1 MWPQIFL
8 LLITSIANG
17 DEQCPWGKYGENCD
31 KICPLNCNT
40 FSVRNLRHCLKYTG
54 KCSEGCVPGHHGDQ
68 CNIHCSG
75 GCLHKTCYQENAQCT
90 QGCSGT
96 YSGDYCNITSVDAS
110 TKGPIDSTTNGPM
123 DTATTQPTDLAAT
136 LVPVVIILIVVAIIL
151 AVVLHKLKRRR
162 GRSDNSPAEDV
173 CLIERQPEAGQCTS
187 PRDEDIL
194 CSHSDGEKLPRDL
207 PCQIE
212 HIKDLFI
219 ETGSFKEVKEKLN
232 RFGHVTIS
240 GAPGEGKTSMALML
254 GAEYRKQGY
263 ELVLV
268 EDVGTLQLSD
278 CLGQGKDVCVIF
290 DDIFQKGGSMDV
302 HRLRQVLYEL
312 HGHLEQWKTKL
323 ETRYHSLQQ
332 TRGAEQR
339 STGQPNLYVIF
350 TTDSNNLEC
359 AMSKLEG
366 HIFFQNFSVV
376 DLTKSKKMEEKR
388 AIWLKHKSHYKCETD
403 VDVTTIIQ
411 YEETVGFPLACKLF
425 STHVPFQEL
434 KETFFERSL
443 FYLQR
448 DLHKDTSQLDEQ
460 SLELLLKSM
469 RDGEVKIRQL
479 ETESDAHLKR
489 VLTLVSLFHP
499 LIHDTCMSALLNT
512 KPELA
517 LHNCSIKFICEHAP
531 NQQHNTAHVEQNAI
545 HLSDAHSDIIAA
557 RLAEAIVAGTFS
569 KYIMHP
575 IWKRKDIEDKVYQ
588 MLKDV
593 GTMSSDSK
601 HSVLHYACFSGNND
615 IIERFLPH
623 CDINRRAVNGWTPTM
638 FAVTGGQMD
647 TLKLLIKHQ
656 ADITL
661 RDTMNNDLFHLACQY
676 GDMSMVEY
684 VERVMTKGTA
694 WHVNCRGMNDMT
706 PVMCAVFSGKN
717 DLLDYLVKKKT
728 TDLTLR
734 DRNNNTVL
742 HLACMYADESIVNSL
757 LPLTDR
763 YCQGENGMTPIMCAL
778 LSGRRDIFNLLMSH
792 SADISLTD
800 GDNNNL
806 LHLAC
811 LLDDIPNTLLTK
823 IDCDVPGNHSWTPAM
838 KAAVNGAAHAFD
850 LLVEAKADLYPKDDN
865 NNTILH
871 LACHGGHV
879 SIVKYLLTKFEI
891 NACGNNGWTPVMYA
905 AANGE
910 KNVFDLLV
918 SKGADLFMKDD
929 YNNSVCHLAC
939 VGGNMS
945 IVEYLLPKYEINSR
959 GDHGRTA
966 IMNAAWSG
974 KSLIFKLLVS
984 QDVDL
989 KLTDDNNDTVLHFAC
1004 EGGDAAIVEHLL
1016 TRVDLNTRGR
1026 NGWTPV
1032 MVAARFGKL
1041 DPFNLLVSKQV
1052 DLRLTDDNNDT
1063 VLHFACEGEGAAIVE
1078 HLLPTVDLDIC
1089 GRNGRTPVMVAAR
1102 FGNRELSKDVDVT
1115 LTDDYN
1121 NNILHLACQGGN
1133 RLIIEHLLPQFDINC
1148 RGQDGRT
1155 AVMYAAVN
1163 GLRSVFDLLVS
1174 NKADVSLKD
1183 DYNNSVFHL
1192 ACLGG
1197 NSSIVEQL
1205 FPNVDIN
1212 SVDDNGRTAIMKA
1225 AFAGNKSVFNFLISK
1240 NSDLKVIDDYRD
1252 NVLHLACKEGDKTIV
1267 ECILQRLDINTRG
1280 RNGCTPVMIA
1290 ARFGNRHLF
1299 NLLVS
1304 KDVDLSMTDDHGNNI
1319 LHHACQGG
1327 NRFIIEHMLPLFD
1340 LNSRGQDGRTA
1351 VMYAAVNGRR
1361 RAFDLLVSNGA
1372 DITLKDDYKNTVFN
1386 LACTGGNMSI
1396 VERLLPEYEIN
1407 SRGHIER
1414 TAIMEVALAGKR
1426 HVFDF
1431 LVSKEADL
1439 KLMDA
1444 YTDTV
1449 LHCACQGGNTAIVE
1463 YLREILDI
1471 NEKGQNSLTPVMH
1484 AARAGQKN
1492 VFNLLVSQQDELN
1505 LLDKTRNNLLHLACQ
1520 GGNHFIIMYLL
1531 PLFDVNGPGED
1542 GWTPI
1547 MMAALSGKMD
1557 AYDLLAS
1564 NGGIPSLTTA
1574 QNDNVLHAACQGGN
1588 KAIVRKVIDIFDIN
1602 TRGRNGST
1610 PLMRAVIGGHI
1621 SVLKFLMSRSADHTL
1636 VDNDGL
1642 TLLHLAC
1649 KYGHLDVVKHI
1660 SDRFDINTKDKAG
1673 LTCLMTSVLY
1683 GKVAVFEYLQS
1694 RDTDLSL
1701 VDNEGDDALNLALK
1715 VDCKQI
1721 IEKLSS
1727 GRESERNVTPW
1738 NALMMSAMRSDVYHL
1753 NKNRQVSLRL

>member
-1 MWPQIFL
+1 MDAPRAVLVLYQT
-8 LLITSIANG
+8 LLIVTHGQDS
-17 DEQCPWGKYGENCD
+17 CTWGKYGENCSKD
-31 KICPLNCNT
+31 CPSNCLVNPE
-40 FSVRNLRHCLKYTG
+40 RNIRHCHKVTG
-54 KCSEGCVPGHHGDQ
+54 KCSEGCVPGWFEDLCDQ
-68 CNIHCSG
+68 ACSKNCLRNICNRQNGI
-75 GCLHKTCYQENAQCT
+75 CT
-90 QGCSGT
+90 FGCSGDNR
-96 YSGDYCNITSVDAS
+96 GDYCNIGQDAS
-110 TKGPIDSTTNGPM
+110 TKGPIDSTTNGPI
-123 DTATTQPTDLAAT
+123 DTTTTQPTNLAAI
-136 LVPVVIILIVVAIIL
+136 LIPVFIVIIVVAIIL
-151 AVVLHKLKRRR
+151 AVVVLRLNRRR
-162 GRSDNSPAEDV
+162 GRSDNSPAERLR
-173 CLIERQPEAGQCTS
+173 LIDLQPEAGQCTS
-187 PRDEDIL
+187 PRDEEIQEM
-194 CSHSDGEKLPRDL
+194 SHSDGDKLPKDL
-207 PCQIE
+207 LYQMKD
-212 HIKDLFI
+212 IKDLFI
-219 ETGSFKEVKEKLN
+219 ETESFNLVKEKLKT
-232 RFGHVTIS
+232 FGHVTIS
-240 GAPGEGKTSMALML
+240 GAPGSGKTSMALML

-268 EDVGTLQLSD
+268 EDVGTVQLSD
-278 CLGQGKDVCVIF
+278 CLGQGKGVCAIF
-290 DDIFQKGGSMDV
+290 DDIFQKGGFLDV

-312 HGHLEQWKTKL
+312 HGHLEQWRTKL

-339 STGQPNLYVIF
+339 RTDHPNLYLIF

-366 HIFFQNFSVV
+366 HIFFQNSSVV
-376 DLTKSKKMEEKR
+376 DLTKSKKLEEKK
-388 AIWLKHKSHYKCETD
+388 AIWLIHKRHYKCETD
-403 VDVTTIIQ
+403 VDVSTIIA

-425 STHVPFQEL
+425 STHVPFQGL

-448 DLHKDTSQLDEQ
+448 DLHKHTSQLDDQ
-460 SLELLLKSM
+460 SLKLLLKSM
-469 RDGEVKIRQL
+469 CDGEVKIRQQ

-499 LIHDTCMSALLNT
+499 LIHDTCMSVLLKT
-512 KPELA
+512 KPELV
-517 LHNCSIKFICEHAP
+517 LHNCSIKFICEHVHG
-531 NQQHNTAHVEQNAI
+531 QQHNAAHVEQNAI
-545 HLSDAHSDIIAA
+545 HFSDAYSDTIAA
-557 RLAEAIVAGTFS
+557 RLAEAVVAGTFS
-569 KYIMHP
+569 RYIMHP
-575 IWKRKDIEDKVYQ
+575 MWKRKDIEDKVYQ

-593 GTMSSDSK
+593 GTMSSDSM
-601 HSVLHYACFSGNND
+601 HSVLHFACFSGNND

-623 CDINRRAVNGWTPTM
+623 CDINRRAVNGWTPAM
-638 FAVTGGQMD
+638 FAVTGGQID
-647 TLKLLIKHQ
+647 TLKLLVKHQ

-661 RDTMNNDLFHLACQY
+661 RDTVNKDLFHLACEY
-676 GDMSMVEY
+676 GDMSMVKC
-684 VERVMTKGTA
+684 VETVMMKGTD
-694 WHVNCRGMNDMT
+694 WHINCRGMNDMT
-706 PVMCAVFSGKN
+706 PVMCAAFSGKN

-728 TDLTLR
+728 SDLTLR

-742 HLACMYADESIVNSL
+742 HLACIYANESIVNSL

-763 YCQGENGMTPIMCAL
+763 DCQGENGMTPIMCAL

-792 SADISLTD
+792 NSDTSLTD
-800 GDNNNL
+800 DDNNSL

-811 LLDDIPNTLLTK
+811 LLDDVPNTLLTK
-823 IDCDVPGNHSWTPAM
+823 IDWDVQGNHSWTPAM

-850 LLVEAKADLYPKDDN
+850 LLVKAKADLYPKDDN
-865 NNTILH
+865 KNNILH

-879 SIVKYLLTKFEI
+879 SIVKYVLSMFDI

-905 AANGE
+905 AGNGL
-910 KNVFDLLV
+910 KDVFDLLV
-918 SKGADLFMKDD
+918 SKEADSSLKDD
-929 YNNSVCHLAC
+929 YSNSVFHLASL
-939 VGGNMS
+939 GGNIS
-945 IVEYLLPKYEINSR
+945 IVEDLLPTSDINSR

-966 IMNAAWSG
+966 IMNAAWTGHSH
-974 KSLIFKLLVS
+974 IFKFLVS
-984 QDVDL
+984 QDIDL

-1052 DLRLTDDNNDT
+1052 DIRLTDDN
-1063 VLHFACEGEGAAIVE
+1063 
-1078 HLLPTVDLDIC
+1078 
-1089 GRNGRTPVMVAAR
+1089 
-1102 FGNRELSKDVDVT
+1102 
-1115 LTDDYN
+1115 N

-1133 RLIIEHLLPQFDINC
+1133 RFIIKHLLPLFDINS

-1205 FPNVDIN
+1205 FPNVDIS

-1225 AFAGNKSVFNFLISK
+1225 AYARQKSVFNFLVSK

-1252 NVLHLACKEGDKTIV
+1252 NVLHFACKGGDKTIV
-1267 ECILQRLDINTRG
+1267 QCILQRLDINTRG

-1304 KDVDLSMTDDHGNNI
+1304 KEVDLTMTDDHGNDI
-1319 LHHACQGG
+1319 LHLACRGG
-1327 NRFIIEHMLPLFD
+1327 NRLIIEHLLPLFD

-1361 RAFDLLVSNGA
+1361 RAFDPLVSNGA
-1372 DITLKDDYKNTVFN
+1372 DISLKDDYNNSVFN
-1386 LACTGGNMSI
+1386 LACTGGNMYI
-1396 VERLLPEYEIN
+1396 VEYLLPKNEIN
-1407 SRGHIER
+1407 SRGHVER

-1439 KLMDA
+1439 KLIDA

-1463 YLREILDI
+1463 YLLKILDI
-1471 NEKGQNSLTPVMH
+1471 NEKGQNGLTPVMH
-1484 AARAGQKN
+1484 AARAGQKD
-1492 VFNLLVSQQDELN
+1492 VFSLLVSQQDELN
-1505 LLDKTRNNLLHLACQ
+1505 LLDHTRNNLLHLACQ
-1520 GGNHFIIMYLL
+1520 GGNRFIIKYLL

-1547 MMAALSGKMD
+1547 MMAAVSGKMD

-1564 NGGIPSLTTA
+1564 NGGIPSLTTP

-1673 LTCLMTSVLY
+1673 LTCIMTSVLY
-1683 GKVAVFEYLQS
+1683 GKVAVFEDLQS
-1694 RDTDLSL
+1694 RNADLSL

-1738 NALMMSAMRSDVYHL
+1738 NALMKAEMRSDVYHL
-1753 NKNRQVSLRL
+1753 NKNRKVSLRL

>member
-96 YSGDYCNITSVDAS
+96 YSGDYCNITSEDAS
-110 TKGPIDSTTNGPM
+110 TKGPIDSTTNGPI
-123 DTATTQPTDLAAT
+123 DTTTTQPTNPAAII
-136 LVPVVIILIVVAIIL
+136 VPVFIGIIVVAIIL
-151 AVVLHKLKRRR
+151 AVVVVHTLKRRR
-162 GRSDNSPAEDV
+162 GRSDNSPAEDES
-173 CLIERQPEAGQCTS
+173 LIERQPEAGQCTS

-268 EDVGTLQLSD
+268 EDVGTVQLSD

-290 DDIFQKGGSMDV
+290 DDIFQKGGSMDL

-339 STGQPNLYVIF
+339 STGQPNLNVIF

-366 HIFFQNFSVV
+366 HIFFQNSSVV
-376 DLTKSKKMEEKR
+376 DLTKSKKMEEKE

-403 VDVTTIIQ
+403 VDVTTIIS

-448 DLHKDTSQLDEQ
+448 DLHKDTSQLDDQ
-460 SLELLLKSM
+460 SLKLLLTSM
-469 RDGEVKIRQL
+469 CDGELKIRHLQ
-479 ETESDAHLKR
+479 TASDAHLKR

-512 KPELA
+512 KPELV
-517 LHNCSIKFICEHAP
+517 LHNCSIKFICEHVP
-531 NQQHNTAHVEQNAI
+531 DQQHNTAHAEQNAM
-545 HLSDAHSDIIAA
+545 HFSDACSDTIAA
-557 RLAEAIVAGTFS
+557 RLAEAVVAGTFS
-569 KYIMHP
+569 RYIMHP

-601 HSVLHYACFSGNND
+601 HIVLHYACFSGNND

-647 TLKLLIKHQ
+647 TLKLLVKHK

-661 RDTMNNDLFHLACQY
+661 RDTMNNDLFHFACQY
-676 GDMSMVEY
+676 GNFPIVECM
-684 VERVMTKGTA
+684 EWLLKQSTA
-694 WHVNCRGMNDMT
+694 WHVNSRGMSDMT

-742 HLACMYADESIVNSL
+742 HLACMYATESIVNSL

-763 YCQGENGMTPIMCAL
+763 DCHGENDMTPMMCAL
-778 LSGRRDIFNLLMSH
+778 LSGRMDIFNLLMSH
-792 SADISLTD
+792 YADVSLTD
-800 GDNNNL
+800 GDNNSL

-811 LLDDIPNTLLTK
+811 LLDDIPQILLTDFD
-823 IDCDVPGNHSWTPAM
+823 IDVPGSHGWTPVM

-850 LLVEAKADLYPKDDN
+850 LLVKAKADLYPKDDN

-871 LACHGGHV
+871 LACHGGHA
-879 SIVKYLLTKFEI
+879 SIVKYLLTKTEI

-905 AANGE
+905 AANRE

-918 SKGADLFMKDD
+918 SKGADLSLKDD
-929 YNNSVCHLAC
+929 YSNSVFHLASL
-939 VGGNMS
+939 GGNIS
-945 IVEYLLPKYEINSR
+945 IVEDLLPTSDINSR
-959 GDHGRTA
+959 GDRGRTA
-966 IMNAAWSG
+966 IMNAAWTG
-974 KSLIFKLLVS
+974 KSHIYRLLVS

-989 KLTDDNNDTVLHFAC
+989 KLTDDNNDTVLQFAC

-1016 TRVDLNTRGR
+1016 TRVDLNPRGR
-1026 NGWTPV
+1026 KGWTPV
-1032 MVAARFGKL
+1032 MVAARSGKL

-1052 DLRLTDDNNDT
+1052 DLRLTDDNN
-1063 VLHFACEGEGAAIVE
+1063 
-1078 HLLPTVDLDIC
+1078 
-1089 GRNGRTPVMVAAR
+1089 
-1102 FGNRELSKDVDVT
+1102 
-1115 LTDDYN
+1115 N
-1121 NNILHLACQGGN
+1121 NLLHLACQGGN
-1133 RLIIEHLLPQFDINC
+1133 RLIIEHLLPLFDINS

-1163 GLRSVFDLLVS
+1163 GRRSVFDLLVS
-1174 NKADVSLKD
+1174 NKADVLLKD

-1205 FPNVDIN
+1205 FPNVDLN
-1212 SVDDNGRTAIMKA
+1212 SVDDNGRTTIMKA
-1225 AFAGNKSVFNFLISK
+1225 ACARNKSVFNFLVSK

-1252 NVLHLACKEGDKTIV
+1252 NVLHFACKGGDKAIV
-1267 ECILQRLDINTRG
+1267 QCILQRFDINTRG

-1304 KDVDLSMTDDHGNNI
+1304 KEVDLTITDDHRNNM
-1319 LHHACQGG
+1319 LHFACQSG
-1327 NRFIIEHMLPLFD
+1327 NRLILEHLLPLFD

-1372 DITLKDDYKNTVFN
+1372 DISLKDDYKNTVFN
-1386 LACTGGNMSI
+1386 LACIGGNMSI
-1396 VERLLPEYEIN
+1396 VECLLPGYEIN
-1407 SRGHIER
+1407 CRGHIER
-1414 TAIMEVALAGKR
+1414 TAIMEVALAGKGD
-1426 HVFDF
+1426 VFDF
-1431 LVSKEADL
+1431 LVTKEADL
-1439 KLMDA
+1439 KLIDD
-1444 YTDTV
+1444 YNDNV
-1449 LHCACQGGNTAIVE
+1449 LHFACQGGNTAIVE
-1463 YLREILDI
+1463 YLLDILDI
-1471 NEKGQNSLTPVMH
+1471 NEKGQNGLTPVMH

-1505 LLDKTRNNLLHLACQ
+1505 LLDHTRNNLLHLACQ
-1520 GGNHFIIMYLL
+1520 GGNRFIIKYLL

-1564 NGGIPSLTTA
+1564 NGGIPSLTTP
-1574 QNDNVLHAACQGGN
+1574 QNDNVLHAACQVGN
-1588 KAIVRKVIDIFDIN
+1588 KAIARKVIDIFDIN
-1602 TRGRNGST
+1602 TRGRKGST

-1673 LTCLMTSVLY
+1673 LTCIMTSVLY

-1694 RDTDLSL
+1694 RNADLSL
-1701 VDNEGDDALNLALK
+1701 VDNEGYDALNLALK

-1738 NALMMSAMRSDVYHL
+1738 NALMKAEMRSEVYHL

>member
-1 MWPQIFL
+1 MVAPRAVLVLYQT
-8 LLITSIANG
+8 LLIVTYGQDS
-17 DEQCPWGKYGENCD
+17 CTWGKYGDNCSKD
-31 KICPLNCNT
+31 CPSNCIANPG
-40 FSVRNLRHCLKYTG
+40 RNIRHCHKETG
-54 KCSEGCVPGHHGDQ
+54 KCSEGCVPGWFEDLCDHACSKNCLRNI
-68 CNIHCSG
+68 CNRQNGICSF
-75 GCLHKTCYQENAQCT
+75 
-90 QGCSGT
+90 GCSGD
-96 YSGDYCNITSVDAS
+96 YRGDYCNIGQDAS
-110 TKGPIDSTTNGPM
+110 AKGPIDSTTNGSIN
-123 DTATTQPTDLAAT
+123 TTTTQPTNLAAT
-136 LVPVVIILIVVAIIL
+136 LVPVFIVIIVAIIL
-151 AVVLHKLKRRR
+151 AVVLLRRR
-162 GRSDNSPAEDV
+162 RNESRRKRKGGRPDNSPAEDV
-173 CLIERQPEAGQCTS
+173 RLLEQQPEAGQCTS
-187 PRDEDIL
+187 PRDENTL
-194 CSHSDGEKLPRDL
+194 CSHSDGEKLPRDR

-212 HIKDLFI
+212 DIKDLFI
-219 ETGSFKEVKEKLN
+219 ETESFKEVKEKLN

-254 GAEYRKQGY
+254 GAEYRRQGY

-268 EDVGTLQLSD
+268 EDVGTVQLSN

-339 STGQPNLYVIF
+339 RTDQPNLYVIF

-366 HIFFQNFSVV
+366 HIFFQNSSVV
-376 DLTKSKKMEEKR
+376 DLTKSKKMEEKK

-403 VDVTTIIQ
+403 VDVTTIIS

-545 HLSDAHSDIIAA
+545 HFSDAYSDTIAA
-557 RLAEAIVAGTFS
+557 RLAEAVVAGTFS
-569 KYIMHP
+569 KYTMHP
-575 IWKRKDIEDKVYQ
+575 MWKRKDIEDKVYQ

-593 GTMSSDSK
+593 GTMSPDSK

-623 CDINRRAVNGWTPTM
+623 CDINRRAVNGWTPAM
-638 FAVTGGQMD
+638 FAVIGGQKN
-647 TLKLLIKHQ
+647 TLKLLVKHQ
-656 ADITL
+656 ADIAL
-661 RDTMNNDLFHLACQY
+661 CDSSNNNLFHLACQY
-676 GDMSMVEY
+676 GDISMLEY
-684 VERVMTKGTA
+684 VERVMTKGSA
-694 WHVNCRGMNDMT
+694 WHINCRGMQDMT
-706 PVMCAVFSGKN
+706 PIMCAVISGRN

-742 HLACMYADESIVNSL
+742 HLACMCANESIVNSL
-757 LPLTDR
+757 LPLTYRD
-763 YCQGENGMTPIMCAL
+763 CQGENGMTPLMCAL
-778 LSGRRDIFNLLMSH
+778 LSGRMDIFNLLMSH
-792 SADISLTD
+792 NADISLTD
-800 GDNNNL
+800 DDNNIL

-811 LLDDIPNTLLTK
+811 LLDDIPQILLTDFD
-823 IDCDVPGNHSWTPAM
+823 IDVPGSHGWTPVM

-865 NNTILH
+865 SNNILH
-871 LACHGGHV
+871 LACHGGHD
-879 SIVKYLLTKFEI
+879 SIVKYLLSMYGI
-891 NACGNNGWTPVMYA
+891 NAPGNNGWTPEMYA

-918 SKGADLFMKDD
+918 SNGADLTLKDD

-939 VGGNMS
+939 AGGNMS
-945 IVEYLLPKYEINSR
+945 IVAYLLPKYEINSR
-959 GDHGRTA
+959 GEHGRTA

-974 KSLIFKLLVS
+974 QSHIFKFLVS

-1016 TRVDLNTRGR
+1016 TRADLNTRGR

-1052 DLRLTDDNNDT
+1052 DLRLTDDQ
-1063 VLHFACEGEGAAIVE
+1063 G
-1078 HLLPTVDLDIC
+1078 
-1089 GRNGRTPVMVAAR
+1089 
-1102 FGNRELSKDVDVT
+1102 
-1115 LTDDYN
+1115 

-1133 RLIIEHLLPQFDINC
+1133 RLIIEHLLPQFDINS

-1183 DYNNSVFHL
+1183 DNNNSVFHL

-1197 NSSIVEQL
+1197 NSSIVEEL

-1212 SVDDNGRTAIMKA
+1212 SVGDNGRTAIMKA
-1225 AFAGNKSVFNFLISK
+1225 VYARNKGVFNFLVSK
-1240 NSDLKVIDDYRD
+1240 NSDLKVIDNYRD
-1252 NVLHLACKEGDKTIV
+1252 NVLHFACKGGDKAIIQ
-1267 ECILQRLDINTRG
+1267 CIIQRLDINTRG

-1304 KDVDLSMTDDHGNNI
+1304 KEVDLTMTDDHGNNL
-1319 LHHACQGG
+1319 LHLACQGG
-1327 NRFIIEHMLPLFD
+1327 NRFIIEHLLPLFD
-1340 LNSRGQDGRTA
+1340 INSRGQDGRTA
-1351 VMYAAVNGRR
+1351 VMYAAVSGLRSV
-1361 RAFDLLVSNGA
+1361 FDLLVSNKA
-1372 DITLKDDYKNTVFN
+1372 DMSLKDDYNNSVFH
-1386 LACTGGNMSI
+1386 LACLGGNNSI
-1396 VERLLPEYEIN
+1396 VEYLLQQSDIN
-1407 SRGHIER
+1407 YLGFNKRS
-1414 TAIMEVALAGKR
+1414 ALMEAALADKR
-1426 HVFDF
+1426 NVFDL

-1439 KLMDA
+1439 NLIDD
-1444 YTDTV
+1444 YNDNV
-1449 LHCACQGGNTAIVE
+1449 LHFACQGGNTAIVE

-1471 NEKGQNSLTPVMH
+1471 NEKGQNGLTPVMH

-1492 VFNLLVSQQDELN
+1492 VFNLLVSQQAELN
-1505 LLDKTRNNLLHLACQ
+1505 LLDRTRNNLLHLACQ
-1520 GGNHFIIMYLL
+1520 GGNHFIIKYLL

-1557 AYDLLAS
+1557 AYDMLAS
-1564 NGGIPSLTTA
+1564 NGGIPSLTTP

-1588 KAIVRKVIDIFDIN
+1588 KAIVSKVIDIFDIN

-1649 KYGHLDVVKHI
+1649 KYGHLNVVKHI
-1660 SDRFDINTKDKAG
+1660 SDRFDINTKNKAG
-1673 LTCLMTSVLY
+1673 LTCIMTSVLY

-1694 RDTDLSL
+1694 RGADLSL
-1701 VDNEGDDALNLALK
+1701 VDNTGDDALYLALK

-1738 NALMMSAMRSDVYHL
+1738 NALVISGMRSDVYHL
-1753 NKNRQVSLRL
+1753 NKDRQVSLTL

>member
-1 MWPQIFL
+1 MDASRAVLVLYQT
-8 LLITSIANG
+8 LLIVTHGQESCI
-17 DEQCPWGKYGENCD
+17 WGKYGENCSKD
-31 KICPLNCNT
+31 CPSNCIANPG
-40 FSVRNLRHCLKYTG
+40 RNIRHCHKETG
-54 KCSEGCVPGHHGDQ
+54 RCSEGCVPGWFEDLCDHACSKNCLRNI
-68 CNIHCSG
+68 CNRQNGI
-75 GCLHKTCYQENAQCT
+75 CT
-90 QGCSGT
+90 FGCSGDYT
-96 YSGDYCNITSVDAS
+96 GDYCNIGQDAS
-110 TKGPIDSTTNGPM
+110 PKGPIDSTTNGPV
-123 DTATTQPTDLAAT
+123 DTTTTQPTNLAAI
-136 LVPVVIILIVVAIIL
+136 LVPVFIVIIVVAIIL
-151 AVVLHKLKRRR
+151 AVVLLKLKRRR
-162 GRSDNSPAEDV
+162 GRSDNSPAERLS
-173 CLIERQPEAGQCTS
+173 LIEKQPEAGQCTS
-187 PRDEDIL
+187 SRDEDTL

-212 HIKDLFI
+212 DIKGLFI
-219 ETGSFKEVKEKLN
+219 ETESFKEVKEKLN

-323 ETRYHSLQQ
+323 ETRYQSLQQ

-339 STGQPNLYVIF
+339 RTDQPNLYVIF

-366 HIFFQNFSVV
+366 HIFFQNSSVV
-376 DLTKSKKMEEKR
+376 DLTKSKKMEEKK
-388 AIWLKHKSHYKCETD
+388 AIWLKHKSHYNCETD
-403 VDVTTIIQ
+403 VDVTTIIS

-425 STHVPFQEL
+425 STHMPFQEL

-448 DLHKDTSQLDEQ
+448 AFHQDTSQLDDQ
-460 SLELLLKSM
+460 SLKLLLKSM
-469 RDGEVKIRQL
+469 CDGEVKIRQL
-479 ETESDAHLKR
+479 ETESDADLKR

-512 KPELA
+512 RPELV
-517 LHNCSIKFICEHAP
+517 LHNCSIKFICEHVP
-531 NQQHNTAHVEQNAI
+531 NQQHNNAHVEQNVM
-545 HLSDAHSDIIAA
+545 HFSDAYSDTIAA
-557 RLAEAIVAGTFS
+557 RLAEAVVAGTFS
-569 KYIMHP
+569 RYIMHP

-601 HSVLHYACFSGNND
+601 HSVLHFACFSGNND
-615 IIERFLPH
+615 ITERFLPH
-623 CDINRRAVNGWTPTM
+623 CDINRRAVNGWTPAM

-647 TLKLLIKHQ
+647 TLKLLVKGQ

-661 RDTMNNDLFHLACQY
+661 CDSSNNDLFHLACEY
-676 GDMSMVEY
+676 GDMSIVEY

-717 DLLDYLVKKKT
+717 DLLHYLVKKKT
-728 TDLTLR
+728 TDLTLQ

-742 HLACMYADESIVNSL
+742 HLACMYANESIVNSL

-763 YCQGENGMTPIMCAL
+763 DCHGENGMTPIMCAL

-800 GDNNNL
+800 DDNNSL

-811 LLDDIPNTLLTK
+811 LLDDVPQILLTDFD
-823 IDCDVPGNHSWTPAM
+823 IDVPGSHGWTPVM
-838 KAAVNGAAHAFD
+838 KAAVNGAAHAFH

-865 NNTILH
+865 NNNILH

-879 SIVKYLLTKFEI
+879 SIVKYLLTRFDI

-918 SKGADLFMKDD
+918 SKRADLSLKDD
-929 YNNSVCHLAC
+929 YNNSVCNLAC
-939 VGGNMS
+939 AGGNMS

-974 KSLIFKLLVS
+974 QSHIFKLLVS

-1026 NGWTPV
+1026 NAWTPV

-1052 DLRLTDDNNDT
+1052 DLRPTDDHGNN
-1063 VLHFACEGEGAAIVE
+1063 
-1078 HLLPTVDLDIC
+1078 
-1089 GRNGRTPVMVAAR
+1089 M
-1102 FGNRELSKDVDVT
+1102 
-1115 LTDDYN
+1115 
-1121 NNILHLACQGGN
+1121 LHLACQGGN
-1133 RLIIEHLLPQFDINC
+1133 RFIIEHLLPLFDINS

-1163 GLRSVFDLLVS
+1163 GLKSVFDLLVS
-1174 NKADVSLKD
+1174 NKADVLLKD

-1205 FPNVDIN
+1205 FPNVDLN

-1225 AFAGNKSVFNFLISK
+1225 ACARNKSVFNFLVSK
-1240 NSDLKVIDDYRD
+1240 NSDVKVIDDYRD
-1252 NVLHLACKEGDKTIV
+1252 SVLHFACNGGDKTIV

-1290 ARFGNRHLF
+1290 GRFGNRHLF

-1304 KDVDLSMTDDHGNNI
+1304 KEADLTMTDDHGNNI
-1319 LHHACQGG
+1319 LHLACQGG
-1327 NRFIIEHMLPLFD
+1327 NRFIIEHMLRLCD
-1340 LNSRGQDGRTA
+1340 INSCGQDGKTA

-1372 DITLKDDYKNTVFN
+1372 DISLKDDYKNTVFN
-1386 LACTGGNMSI
+1386 LACIGGNMSI
-1396 VERLLPEYEIN
+1396 MECLLPEYEIN
-1407 SRGHIER
+1407 SRAHIER
-1414 TAIMEVALAGKR
+1414 TAIMEVALAGKI

-1431 LVSKEADL
+1431 LVSKDADL
-1439 KLMDA
+1439 KLIDA

-1471 NEKGQNSLTPVMH
+1471 NEKGQNGLTPVMH

-1505 LLDKTRNNLLHLACQ
+1505 LLDHTRNNLLHLACQ
-1520 GGNHFIIMYLL
+1520 GGNHFIIKYLL
-1531 PLFDVNGPGED
+1531 QKFDVNGPGQD

-1564 NGGIPSLTTA
+1564 NGSIPSLTTP
-1574 QNDNVLHAACQGGN
+1574 QNDNVLHAASQGGN

-1621 SVLKFLMSRSADHTL
+1621 SVLKFLMSRSADDTL

-1649 KYGHLDVVKHI
+1649 TYGHLDVVKHI

-1673 LTCLMTSVLY
+1673 LTCIMTSVLY

-1694 RDTDLSL
+1694 RDADLLL

-1738 NALMMSAMRSDVYHL
+1738 SALMKADIRSDVYHL